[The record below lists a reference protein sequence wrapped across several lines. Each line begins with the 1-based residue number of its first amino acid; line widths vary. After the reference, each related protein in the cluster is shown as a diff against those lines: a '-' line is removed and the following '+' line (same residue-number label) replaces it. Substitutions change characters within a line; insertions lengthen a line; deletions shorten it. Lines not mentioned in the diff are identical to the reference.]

1 MSNYIDRAKLL
12 ESLTH
17 IHERTVES
25 PFIGG
30 AVLIRE
36 PTVRERMAARDAAQ
50 GDSGDPDQ
58 FDTALYHAM
67 LIHRCVVDS
76 NSGTTDPRTG
86 RIDPRTRVPL
96 FSVSEALD
104 IAEGRQLA
112 VSFLIEQI
120 SDLAALLP
128 LHFKSGD
135 PAADSR
141 ERDAGSGPEERGD

>member
-1 MSNYIDRAKLL
+1 LSTSNYLDRSRLL
-12 ESLTH
+12 ASLTE

-25 PFIGG
+25 PLIGG
-30 AVLIRE
+30 AVLLRE
-36 PTVRERMAARDAAQ
+36 PTVRERITASDAAR
-50 GDSGDPDQ
+50 GDSGDPEQ

-67 LIHRCVVDS
+67 LIHRCVVDPQ
-76 NSGTTDPRTG
+76 SGTVDPRTG

-128 LHFKSGD
+128 LHMKSGD
-135 PAADSR
+135 PALDGA
-141 ERDAGSGPEERGD
+141 E